1 MGFIMPIPPIPP
13 IPVNR
18 GRLRHMRD
26 EVRGDVG
33 EGEHSVS
40 SQLTTTSARPPH
52 RRREEQLKTATD
64 APSSSS
70 TLGPSRRSKAGA
82 IAGTTVC
89 ICVCVSR
96 VRFSAEFR
104 NGRGKVRNSKR
115 SHTHKTDSVST
126 IPPLGFSFG
135 IRRNENPLMSSKARL
150 LSVVPE
156 EKGVTA
162 PLIFVIGRMEPKGRV
177 SSWSSGVCQKAK
189 AAEGPYEGFA
199 PVPRK

>member
-1 MGFIMPIPPIPP
+1 MY
-13 IPVNR
+13 
-18 GRLRHMRD
+18 LY
-26 EVRGDVG
+26 
-33 EGEHSVS
+33 
-40 SQLTTTSARPPH
+40 
-52 RRREEQLKTATD
+52 
-64 APSSSS
+64 
-70 TLGPSRRSKAGA
+70 
-82 IAGTTVC
+82 
-89 ICVCVSR
+89 VCVSR

-104 NGRGKVRNSKR
+104 KGRGKGAIVEAQSYTEPKN
-115 SHTHKTDSVST
+115 KTDSVST
-126 IPPLGFSFG
+126 ISPLGFSFG
-135 IRRNENPLMSSKARL
+135 IRRNDDPLTSSKARL